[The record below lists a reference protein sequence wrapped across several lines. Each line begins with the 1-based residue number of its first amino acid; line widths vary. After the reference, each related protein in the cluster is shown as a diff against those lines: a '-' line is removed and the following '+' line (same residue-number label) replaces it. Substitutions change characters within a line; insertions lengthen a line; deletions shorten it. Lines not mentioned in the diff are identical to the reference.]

1 MSWILTKLFGPPETP
16 IAPRAGLIG
25 GLIALVAAAMSFIA
39 VSAVEAGLA
48 ADRIAGRWSGE
59 LSRSA
64 TVRIAAPAEDRDAVT
79 AAALAVLEIA
89 PGVAGARV
97 LTEAENQALLAPWLG
112 RDADVANLP
121 LPVLI
126 DVTLA
131 GRGPDEEDLR
141 RQLSLAAPGAI
152 YDDHAEWRA
161 PLVTAA
167 QGLRIVA
174 GIGVALAIGALA
186 AMVSVAAS
194 ATLWSGA
201 EVVRTLQLIGA
212 EDRFISRAFERPFA
226 LRAAFGGACGA
237 ALALLFA
244 EQMPRIEGVDVIA
257 AGASGY
263 GPAWWLAP
271 LAPVVAGLTALIATR
286 IAAYVVLRRE

>member
-1 MSWILTKLFGPPETP
+1 M
-16 IAPRAGLIG
+16 
-25 GLIALVAAAMSFIA
+25 V
-39 VSAVEAGLA
+39 
-48 ADRIAGRWSGE
+48 
-59 LSRSA
+59 
-64 TVRIAAPAEDRDAVT
+64 
-79 AAALAVLEIA
+79 A

-226 LRAAFGGACGA
+226 LRATFGGACGA